1 MMIYVVEVLLLMN
14 KEAFMSDDVGEMK
27 YVLLMKKKIIMMDG
41 WCIMHL
47 LNFWNSGGTNGKY
60 LTAGLNKLLTKEF
73 MMMMMMLVN

>member
-41 WCIMHL
+41 
-47 LNFWNSGGTNGKY
+47 
-60 LTAGLNKLLTKEF
+60 
-73 MMMMMMLVN
+73 